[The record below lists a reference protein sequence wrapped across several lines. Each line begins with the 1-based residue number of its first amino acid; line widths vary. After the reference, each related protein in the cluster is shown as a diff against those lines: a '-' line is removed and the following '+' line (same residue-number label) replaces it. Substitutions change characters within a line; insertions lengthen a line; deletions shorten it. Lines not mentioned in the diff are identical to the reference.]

1 MPRWMIRLHVALRSL
16 VRRSRFERDLDEEM
30 RFHLDREI
38 QERMKTGQSEMDA
51 RRAAWRAMGAIEG
64 NKDACR
70 DLRTGERLANAA
82 RGLVQDV
89 RFAWRLFR
97 RRPSP
102 VVMAIGGLA
111 LAIGVATAAFSL
123 VNASLLRPY
132 AMDDPSSVVSV
143 SRIGEPAWIGL
154 PYAQYVRMH
163 DGATMTAVEAAR
175 PERVRF
181 STAPAT
187 DGLANRPMLFVSGGY
202 LRMLGG
208 RPFLGRMLDASD
220 DTPAAPAAIVV
231 SHRFWETALDGDP
244 SLVGRTVWI
253 DDAPATLV
261 GVMRPDFT
269 GPVRTPV
276 SIWATLAAVD
286 DVRAGTA
293 LTPDAKT
300 SVEVVAR
307 LGPGAT
313 LSAAQAELT
322 AISSRSRAPGSTSGN
337 PRSSDVWLQ
346 SATSPLDADSGG
358 DTYAIL
364 ICAIGIVVL
373 ILALACANVANLL
386 LAAAMTRAREVGVR
400 LALGASRGRLVRQMI
415 SESALLG
422 LIAGAVGL
430 LLAHWM
436 TPILGAVVQ
445 MPSEIDLAPDGRVLI
460 FATAVALVCGVSAG
474 LSPARFGARGNVVSA
489 VQAGGGSRGAA
500 GIPSRLRTTFVGA
513 QAAMSMLLLVT
524 TALLGRSA
532 MRMARTDAGFD
543 ADRLLAVQ
551 FDMRPGP
558 DEIAYIDA
566 ARDAVRAI
574 PSVEHVSVIQNAPW
588 GCCIDRYRATS
599 SFEIHV
605 ERTDAEFFATSG
617 VRIVRGRGFTSDD
630 VASGAPVALI
640 SENVARAFFRGLDP
654 IGQPL
659 STIPPEGTSI
669 RDRPAIIVG
678 VVADALMSWIGSENA
693 GTIVRPIARQR
704 DSAPALIVR
713 TATPGITARLVEDAL
728 RRVND
733 RITPRTSVVQDGL
746 DAFLGGKQRLM
757 WLLVPTAVL
766 ALVLAALGV
775 YGVTTFVVGER
786 MDEVSVRMA
795 IGASA
800 ADILRLLV
808 ADSLRP
814 VVIGLVVGLG
824 AALLV
829 ARALAGEL
837 GGVSPYDPTTIVTA
851 IAILAA
857 CALVAVLVP
866 ARRAAKTDPAA
877 LLRHA

>member
-1 MPRWMIRLHVALRSL
+1 MPRWLTRLHVALRSL

-38 QERMKTGQSEMDA
+38 QERMTAGQSEAEA
-51 RRAAWRAMGAIEG
+51 RRAARRAMGAIEG
-64 NKDACR
+64 NKEACR
-70 DLRTGERLANAA
+70 DLRGGEWLARLAGDL
-82 RGLVQDV
+82 RHDV
-89 RFAWRLFR
+89 HFAWRLFR

-102 VVMAIGGLA
+102 VVIAIGGLA

-143 SRIGEPAWIGL
+143 APLGHPAWIGL
-154 PYAQYVRMH
+154 PYAQYLRMH
-163 DGATMTAVEAAR
+163 DEATLTAVEAAL
-175 PERVRF
+175 PDRVRF

-187 DGLANRPMLFVSGGY
+187 DGLANRPILFVSGGY
-202 LRMLGG
+202 LRLLGG
-208 RPFLGRMLDASD
+208 RPLLGHTLDASD
-220 DTPAAPAAIVV
+220 DTPAAPTAIVV
-231 SHRFWETALDGDP
+231 SDRFWRTTLDGDP
-244 SLVGRTVWI
+244 SVVGRTVWI
-253 DDAPATLV
+253 NGAPATLV
-261 GVMRPDFT
+261 GVMRPDFA
-269 GPVRTPV
+269 GPVSTPV

-286 DVRAGTA
+286 DMHAGTA
-293 LTPDAKT
+293 LIPDAKT

-307 LGPGAT
+307 LRPGAT

-337 PRSSDVWLQ
+337 PLSGDVWLQ

-364 ICAIGIVVL
+364 LCMVGIVAL

-422 LIAGAVGL
+422 LIAGAVGVL
-430 LLAHWM
+430 VSYWM
-436 TPILGAVVQ
+436 TPLLGAVVQ
-445 MPSEIDLAPDGRVLI
+445 MPPEIDLAPDGRVLI

-489 VQAGGGSRGAA
+489 LQAAGGSRGAA
-500 GIPSRLRTTFVGA
+500 GIPSRLRMTFVGA
-513 QAAMSMLLLVT
+513 QAAMSMLLLV
-524 TALLGRSA
+524 AAVLLGRSA
-532 MRMARTDAGFD
+532 MRMARTDVGFD

-558 DEIAYIDA
+558 EEIAYIDA

-605 ERTDAEFFATSG
+605 ERADAELFATSG
-617 VRIVRGRGFTSDD
+617 MRIVRGRGFTSDE
-630 VASGAPVALI
+630 VAGGAPVALI
-640 SENVARAFFRGLDP
+640 SENVARAFFRDLDP

-659 STIPPEGTSI
+659 SARVPPDGGPDS
-669 RDRPAIIVG
+669 PAIVIG
-678 VVADALMSWIGSENA
+678 VVADALLSQIGSRDY
-693 GTIVRPIARQR
+693 GTIVRPIRRQR
-704 DSAPALIVR
+704 ANAPALIVR
-713 TATPGITARLVEDAL
+713 TATPGLTARAVEDAL
-728 RRVND
+728 RHVNEHVK
-733 RITPRTSVVQDGL
+733 PSTSVVQDGL
-746 DAFLGGKQRLM
+746 DAFVGGKQRLT

-775 YGVTTFVVGER
+775 YGVTTFVVGQR

-808 ADSLRP
+808 TDSLRP
-814 VVIGLVVGLG
+814 VVIGLAVGLG
-824 AALLV
+824 GALLV
-829 ARALAGEL
+829 ARVFAGEL
-837 GGVSPYDPTTIVTA
+837 GGISPYDPASIAVA
-851 IAILAA
+851 IATLTA
-857 CALVAVLVP
+857 CALTAVLVP
-866 ARRAAKTDPAA
+866 ARRAAKTDPAV

>member
-1 MPRWMIRLHVALRSL
+1 MPRWLTRLSVALRSF

-38 QERMKTGQSEMDA
+38 QERMKTGQSEADA
-51 RRAAWRAMGAIEG
+51 RRAAWRAMGAIESS
-64 NKDACR
+64 KDACR
-70 DLRTGERLANAA
+70 DLRTGERLTNAA
-82 RGLVQDV
+82 RGLVQDA
-89 RFAWRLFR
+89 RFACRLFR

-143 SRIGEPAWIGL
+143 APLGHPAWIGL
-154 PYAQYVRMH
+154 PYPQYLRMH
-163 DGATMTAVEAAR
+163 DEATSTAVEAAL
-175 PERVRF
+175 PDRVRF
-181 STAPAT
+181 STAPAA
-187 DGLANRPMLFVSGGY
+187 DGLANRPVLFVSGGY
-202 LRMLGG
+202 LRLLGG
-208 RPFLGRMLDASD
+208 RPLLGRTLDASD
-220 DTPAAPAAIVV
+220 DTPAASAAIVV
-231 SHRFWETALDGDP
+231 SDRFWRTTLDGDP
-244 SLVGRTVWI
+244 SVVGRTVWI
-253 DDAPATLV
+253 NGAPATLV
-261 GVMRPDFT
+261 GVVRPDFT

-286 DVRAGTA
+286 DVHAGTPV
-293 LTPDAKT
+293 TPDAKT
-300 SVEVVAR
+300 DVEVVAR
-307 LGPGAT
+307 LRPDST
-313 LSAAQAELT
+313 VSAAQAELS

-346 SATSPLDADSGG
+346 SATSPIDADSGG

-364 ICAIGIVVL
+364 LCVIGIVAL

-422 LIAGAVGL
+422 LVAGAVGV
-430 LLAHWM
+430 LLAYWM
-436 TPILGAVVQ
+436 TPILGAVVD
-445 MPSEIDLAPDGRVLI
+445 MPPEIDLAPDGRVLI

-474 LSPARFGARGNVVSA
+474 LSPARFGARGNVVGA
-489 VQAGGGSRGAA
+489 LQAAGSSRGAA
-500 GIPSRLRTTFVGA
+500 GIPSRLRTTFVAA
-513 QAAMSMLLLVT
+513 QAAMSMLLLV
-524 TALLGRSA
+524 AAVLLGRSA
-532 MRMARTDAGFD
+532 IRMARTDVGFD

-574 PSVEHVSVIQNAPW
+574 PSVERVSVIQNAPW
-588 GCCIDRYRATS
+588 GCCIERYRATS
-599 SFEIHV
+599 SFEMHV
-605 ERTDAEFFATSG
+605 ERTDAELFATSG
-617 VRIVRGRGFTSDD
+617 MRIVRGRGFTSDE
-630 VASGAPVALI
+630 VAGGAPVALI
-640 SENVARAFFRGLDP
+640 SENVARTFFRDLDP

-659 STIPPEGTSI
+659 SARVPPDGGPDS
-669 RDRPAIIVG
+669 PAIVIG
-678 VVADALMSWIGSENA
+678 VVADALLSQIGSRDY
-693 GTIVRPIARQR
+693 GTIVRPIGRQR
-704 DSAPALIVR
+704 DNAPALIVR
-713 TATPGITARLVEDAL
+713 TATPGLTARAVEGAL

-733 RITPRTSVVQDGL
+733 RVKATTSVVQDGL
-746 DAFLGGKQRLM
+746 DAFIGGKQRVT

-766 ALVLAALGV
+766 ALVLAALGI
-775 YGVTTFVVGER
+775 YGVTTFVVGQR

-808 ADSLRP
+808 TDSLRP
-814 VVIGLVVGLG
+814 IVIGLAVGLG

-829 ARALAGEL
+829 ARVFAGEL
-837 GGVSPYDPTTIVTA
+837 GGISPYDPASIAVA
-851 IAILAA
+851 IATLTA
-857 CALVAVLVP
+857 CALAAVLVP
-866 ARRAAKTDPAA
+866 ARRAAKTDPAV

>member
-1 MPRWMIRLHVALRSL
+1 MLRWLTSLHVAFRSL
-16 VRRSRFERDLDEEM
+16 VRRSRFERDLDDEM

-38 QERMKTGQSEMDA
+38 EERMRTGQSEADA
-51 RRAAWRAMGAIEG
+51 RRAARREMGAIES
-64 NKDACR
+64 NKEACR
-70 DLRTGERLANAA
+70 DLRGGERLARLAGDL
-82 RGLVQDV
+82 RHDV
-89 RFAWRLFR
+89 HFAWRLFR

-132 AMDDPSSVVSV
+132 AMDDPASVVSV
-143 SRIGEPAWIGL
+143 APLGHPAWIGL
-154 PYAQYVRMH
+154 PYPQYLRMH
-163 DGATMTAVEAAR
+163 DEATLTAVEAAL
-175 PERVRF
+175 PDRVHF
-181 STAPAT
+181 STAPAA
-187 DGLANRPMLFVSGGY
+187 DGPSNRPILFVSGGY
-202 LRMLGG
+202 LRLLGG
-208 RPFLGRMLDASD
+208 RPLLGRTLDASD
-220 DTPAAPAAIVV
+220 DAPAASAAIVV
-231 SHRFWETALDGDP
+231 SDRFWRTTLDGEP
-244 SLVGRTVWI
+244 SVVGRTVWI
-253 DDAPATLV
+253 NGAPATLV

-269 GPVRTPV
+269 GPVRTPA

-286 DVRAGTA
+286 DVHAGTPV
-293 LTPDAKT
+293 TPDAKT

-307 LGPGAT
+307 LRPDST
-313 LSAAQAELT
+313 VSAAQAELT

-337 PRSSDVWLQ
+337 PRSNDVWLQ
-346 SATSPLDADSGG
+346 SAASPIDADSGG

-364 ICAIGIVVL
+364 VCVIGIVVL
-373 ILALACANVANLL
+373 ILGLACANVANLL

-422 LIAGAVGL
+422 LLAGAVGL
-430 LLAHWM
+430 LLAYWM
-436 TPILGAVVQ
+436 TPMLGAVVQ
-445 MPSEIDLAPDGRVLI
+445 LPPEIDLAPDGRVLI

-489 VQAGGGSRGAA
+489 LQAAGGSRGAA

-513 QAAMSMLLLVT
+513 QAAMSMLLLV
-524 TALLGRSA
+524 AAVLLGRSA
-532 MRMARTDAGFD
+532 MRMARTEVGFD

-558 DEIAYIDA
+558 EEIAYIDA

-588 GCCIDRYRATS
+588 GCCIYRYRVTS

-617 VRIVRGRGFTSDD
+617 VHIVRGRGFTSDE

-640 SENVARAFFRGLDP
+640 SENVARTFFRDLDP

-659 STIPPEGTSI
+659 SARVPPDGGPDS
-669 RDRPAIIVG
+669 PAIVIG
-678 VVADALMSWIGSENA
+678 VVADSLLSWIGSRDY
-693 GTIVRPIARQR
+693 GTIVRPIGRQR
-704 DSAPALIVR
+704 DNAPALVVR
-713 TATPGITARLVEDAL
+713 TATPGLTARAVEEAL

-733 RITPRTSVVQDGL
+733 RVKATTSVVQDGL
-746 DAFLGGKQRLM
+746 DAFVGGKQRVT
-757 WLLVPTAVL
+757 WLLVPTAAL

-775 YGVTTFVVGER
+775 YGVTTFVVGQR

-808 ADSLRP
+808 TDSLRP
-814 VVIGLVVGLG
+814 IVIGLAVGLG

-829 ARALAGEL
+829 ARVFADEL
-837 GGVSPYDPTTIVTA
+837 GGISPYDPTSIVAA
-851 IAILAA
+851 IATLAA
-857 CALVAVLVP
+857 CALAAVLVP
-866 ARRAAKTDPAA
+866 ARRAANTDPAV
-877 LLRHA
+877 LLRQT

>member
-1 MPRWMIRLHVALRSL
+1 
-16 VRRSRFERDLDEEM
+16 
-30 RFHLDREI
+30 
-38 QERMKTGQSEMDA
+38 
-51 RRAAWRAMGAIEG
+51 
-64 NKDACR
+64 
-70 DLRTGERLANAA
+70 
-82 RGLVQDV
+82 
-89 RFAWRLFR
+89 
-97 RRPSP
+97 
-102 VVMAIGGLA
+102 
-111 LAIGVATAAFSL
+111 
-123 VNASLLRPY
+123 
-132 AMDDPSSVVSV
+132 
-143 SRIGEPAWIGL
+143 
-154 PYAQYVRMH
+154 
-163 DGATMTAVEAAR
+163 
-175 PERVRF
+175 
-181 STAPAT
+181 
-187 DGLANRPMLFVSGGY
+187 
-202 LRMLGG
+202 
-208 RPFLGRMLDASD
+208 
-220 DTPAAPAAIVV
+220 
-231 SHRFWETALDGDP
+231 
-244 SLVGRTVWI
+244 
-253 DDAPATLV
+253 
-261 GVMRPDFT
+261 
-269 GPVRTPV
+269 
-276 SIWATLAAVD
+276 
-286 DVRAGTA
+286 
-293 LTPDAKT
+293 
-300 SVEVVAR
+300 
-307 LGPGAT
+307 
-313 LSAAQAELT
+313 
-322 AISSRSRAPGSTSGN
+322 
-337 PRSSDVWLQ
+337 
-346 SATSPLDADSGG
+346 
-358 DTYAIL
+358 
-364 ICAIGIVVL
+364 
-373 ILALACANVANLL
+373 
-386 LAAAMTRAREVGVR
+386 
-400 LALGASRGRLVRQMI
+400 
-415 SESALLG
+415 
-422 LIAGAVGL
+422 
-430 LLAHWM
+430 
-436 TPILGAVVQ
+436 
-445 MPSEIDLAPDGRVLI
+445 
-460 FATAVALVCGVSAG
+460 
-474 LSPARFGARGNVVSA
+474 
-489 VQAGGGSRGAA
+489 
-500 GIPSRLRTTFVGA
+500 
-513 QAAMSMLLLVT
+513 VT

>member
-1 MPRWMIRLHVALRSL
+1 MLRWLTRLHVALRSL
-16 VRRSRFERDLDEEM
+16 VGRSRFERDLDDEM

-38 QERMKTGQSEMDA
+38 QERMQAGQSEADA
-51 RRAAWRAMGAIEG
+51 RHAARRAMGAIES
-64 NKDACR
+64 NKEACR
-70 DLRTGERLANAA
+70 DLRGGARLA
-82 RGLVQDV
+82 RLTGDLRHDV
-89 RFAWRLFR
+89 HFAWRLFR

-111 LAIGVATAAFSL
+111 LAIGVATVAFSL

-132 AMDDPSSVVSV
+132 AMDDPASVMSV
-143 SRIGEPAWIGL
+143 SRPGLPARIGL
-154 PYAQYVRMH
+154 PYAQYLRMH
-163 DGATMTAVEAAR
+163 DGATLTAVEAAL
-175 PERVRF
+175 PDRVRF
-181 STAPAT
+181 STAPAA
-187 DGLANRPMLFVSGGY
+187 DGLANRPILFVSGGY

-208 RPFLGRMLDASD
+208 RPLLGRMLDASD
-220 DTPAAPAAIVV
+220 DTPAASAAIVV
-231 SHRFWETALDGDP
+231 SHRFWQTTLDGDP
-244 SLVGRTVWI
+244 SVVGRTVWI
-253 DDAPATLV
+253 NGAPATLV

-269 GPVRTPV
+269 GPVSAPV

-286 DVRAGTA
+286 DVRAGTS

-300 SVEVVAR
+300 NVEVVAR
-307 LGPGAT
+307 LRPDST
-313 LSAAQAELT
+313 PWAARAELT
-322 AISSRSRAPGSTSGN
+322 AIAHPTLESGSRTPTD

-346 SATSPLDADSGG
+346 SAASPIDADSGG

-364 ICAIGIVVL
+364 FCVIGIVAL

-422 LIAGAVGL
+422 LIAGAVGVL
-430 LLAHWM
+430 LSYWM
-436 TPILGAVVQ
+436 TPLLGAVVQ
-445 MPSEIDLAPDGRVLI
+445 MPPEIDLAPDGRVLI
-460 FATAVALVCGVSAG
+460 FAAAVALVCGVSAG

-489 VQAGGGSRGAA
+489 LQAAGGSRGAA

-513 QAAMSMLLLVT
+513 QAAMSMLLLV
-524 TALLGRSA
+524 AAVLLGRSA
-532 MRMARTDAGFD
+532 MRLARTGAGFD

-551 FDMRPGP
+551 FDMRTGP

-640 SENVARAFFRGLDP
+640 SENVARRFFGDLDP

-659 STIPPEGTSI
+659 SARVPPDG
-669 RDRPAIIVG
+669 RDRPAIVIG
-678 VVADALMSWIGSENA
+678 VVADSLMSWIGSRDYGA
-693 GTIVRPIARQR
+693 VFRPIGRQR

-713 TATPGITARLVEDAL
+713 TSTPGLTARAVEDAL

-733 RITPRTSVVQDGL
+733 RVKSSTSVVQDGL
-746 DAFLGGKQRLM
+746 DAFVGGKQRLT

-775 YGVTTFVVGER
+775 YGVTTFVVGQR

-800 ADILRLLV
+800 TDILRLLV
-808 ADSLRP
+808 TDSLRP
-814 VVIGLVVGLG
+814 IVIGLAVGLG

-829 ARALAGEL
+829 ARVFAGEL
-837 GGVSPYDPTTIVTA
+837 GGISPYDPASIAVA
-851 IAILAA
+851 IATLTA
-857 CALVAVLVP
+857 CALAAVLVP